1 MPLSRRHFLRG
12 AVASTLAIS
21 NVGAQASFQFGYDA
35 ASWDDQID
43 QAATEIAELGYRAI
57 QVRQNTFS
65 QFSVRAGEL
74 KAMLAAKKLT
84 LLALAARGA
93 SFNPALSKQE
103 IADFTAKAKWVLDV
117 GGQYLQVMDNARSA
131 TSKPDPDDYRKLGKH
146 LTEIGKRTL
155 GNHGIRLAYRNQMNS
170 LGERRDDIDRILD
183 AADPK
188 YVWLSADLAHLHTA
202 GGDEV
207 RFVRDYL
214 NRLAYPLFNDVRI
227 FQPASATLDGSRV
240 PAKYDFVE
248 VGQGKVNA
256 AGVFQIMKDYR
267 YQGWIVLELT
277 HAIRGRTPKESAVIN
292 KRFIEEKLKYKL

>member
-93 SFNPALSKQE
+93 SFNPPSENWKL
-103 IADFTAKAKWVLDV
+103 
-117 GGQYLQVMDNARSA
+117 R
-131 TSKPDPDDYRKLGKH
+131 TSPQKPNGCW
-146 LTEIGKRTL
+146 
-155 GNHGIRLAYRNQMNS
+155 M
-170 LGERRDDIDRILD
+170 
-183 AADPK
+183 
-188 YVWLSADLAHLHTA
+188 
-202 GGDEV
+202 
-207 RFVRDYL
+207 
-214 NRLAYPLFNDVRI
+214 
-227 FQPASATLDGSRV
+227 
-240 PAKYDFVE
+240 
-248 VGQGKVNA
+248 
-256 AGVFQIMKDYR
+256 
-267 YQGWIVLELT
+267 
-277 HAIRGRTPKESAVIN
+277 SAVN
-292 KRFIEEKLKYKL
+292 TCKLWTMHVPQPQCLIPMITANLANI